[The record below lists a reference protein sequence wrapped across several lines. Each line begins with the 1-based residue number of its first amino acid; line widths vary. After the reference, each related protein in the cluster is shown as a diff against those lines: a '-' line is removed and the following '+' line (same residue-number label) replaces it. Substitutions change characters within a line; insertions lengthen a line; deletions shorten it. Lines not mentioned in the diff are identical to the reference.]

1 MEFRGTYTLAITPL
15 NEDMSINWN
24 GFDTIL
30 EHLIAAGVHT

>member
-1 MEFRGTYTLAITPL
+1 MEFRGTYTPAITPL

-24 GFDTIL
+24 GFDAIL